1 MVTMAQRVD
10 ARSFCFRPQLSVGTV
25 SALVLEVFRNRS
37 KWH

>member
-1 MVTMAQRVD
+1 MVTMAQQPD
-10 ARSFCFRPQLSVGTV
+10 ARSFFFRSQLSVGTV